1 MGIERGH
8 GPPEY
13 EGNFQFL
20 PIYPIA
26 KPSSNPVRKESRHP
40 KPLLRNCALEEGVDA
55 AAEAAIR
62 CACRASVPKIL
73 GSAIDLPVPTHYHSR
88 HQSKPAPIMSL
99 TIGTREVSHVTIL
112 DIQGRIILG
121 PEIGELRNAVR
132 DLVAQG
138 KKKIILN
145 LAHVDYL
152 DSSGVG
158 ELVACFTTLRNAG
171 GELKL
176 LNLTQKV
183 HDVLHVTKLY
193 TVFDIKDDEFTAVKS
208 FDYFFAK

>member
-1 MGIERGH
+1 M
-8 GPPEY
+8 
-13 EGNFQFL
+13 
-20 PIYPIA
+20 
-26 KPSSNPVRKESRHP
+26 
-40 KPLLRNCALEEGVDA
+40 PL
-55 AAEAAIR
+55 
-62 CACRASVPKIL
+62 KIN
-73 GSAIDLPVPTHYHSR
+73 S
-88 HQSKPAPIMSL
+88 
-99 TIGTREVSHVTIL
+99 REVSHVTIL

-121 PEIGELRNAVR
+121 PEIDALRTAVH

-145 LAHVDYL
+145 LADVDYL

-158 ELVACFTTLRNAG
+158 ELVACFTTVRNAG

-183 HDVLHVTKLY
+183 SDVLHVTKLY
-193 TVFDIKDDEFTAVKS
+193 TVFDIKDDEFTAIKS